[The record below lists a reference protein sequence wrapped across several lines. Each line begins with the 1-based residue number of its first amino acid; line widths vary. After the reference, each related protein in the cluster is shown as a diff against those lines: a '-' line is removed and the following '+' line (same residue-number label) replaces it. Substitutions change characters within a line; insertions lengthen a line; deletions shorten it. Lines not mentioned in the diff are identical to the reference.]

1 MRGVW
6 PAHAHEKK
14 SQTNMQSEVLHAA
27 ISNETEG
34 ECTMRITL
42 NERTSSEL
50 LQIMQILNTQSVT
63 HTLNKVVTKMLQQL
77 TVHPMS
83 EENYV
88 KCSATETK

>member
-1 MRGVW
+1 
-6 PAHAHEKK
+6 
-14 SQTNMQSEVLHAA
+14 
-27 ISNETEG
+27 
-34 ECTMRITL
+34 MRITL